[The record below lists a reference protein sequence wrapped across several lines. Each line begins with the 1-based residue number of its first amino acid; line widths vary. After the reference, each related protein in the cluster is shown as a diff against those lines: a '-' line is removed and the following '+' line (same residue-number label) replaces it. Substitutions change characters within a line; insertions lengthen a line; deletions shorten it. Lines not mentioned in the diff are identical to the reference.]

1 MDMPTLLNQ
10 TLKSIQ
16 VTKTRYRQM
25 LNQTEDET
33 LQKELQR
40 KIAELDKLEKET
52 LCQINQ

>member
-1 MDMPTLLNQ
+1 MPTLLNQ

-25 LNQTEDET
+25 LNQTDDKK
-33 LQKELQR
+33 LQAELKN

>member
-1 MDMPTLLNQ
+1 MPTLLNQ
-10 TLKSIQ
+10 TLQAIQ
-16 VTKTRYRQM
+16 ITKARYRQM

-33 LQKELQR
+33 LQTELQS